1 MLFSGIPP
9 RRRSGFTLI
18 ELLVVIAIIAILIAL
33 LLPAVQQAREAARR
47 STCKNNLKQLA
58 IGLHNYHDTHD
69 VLPFGWDQ
77 RGAAWSAMILPAIE
91 QGNLYDTLIFQE
103 SGDGNWD
110 SGSANTTA
118 ASTYLPVFNC
128 PSAPLQKHYNF
139 NNIPQRAPGTYL
151 GNAGSESSS
160 DDDSTKVS
168 GSKSLEEVIQNG
180 MFYACSCVSFRDVK
194 DGTSNTFIIGETQT
208 DLDFGKDGQSMDHWN
223 IGSPQT
229 DPCGCNNGTG
239 GSEFSEFVGT
249 TYPRMNARRTDPSV
263 SGHLM
268 ELSFGSWHSGG
279 GHMAYADG
287 SVHFISE
294 NIDKAVY
301 QALSTRFG
309 REVTS
314 N

>member
-1 MLFSGIPP
+1 
-9 RRRSGFTLI
+9 
-18 ELLVVIAIIAILIAL
+18 
-33 LLPAVQQAREAARR
+33 
-47 STCKNNLKQLA
+47 
-58 IGLHNYHDTHD
+58 
-69 VLPFGWDQ
+69 
-77 RGAAWSAMILPAIE
+77 
-91 QGNLYDTLIFQE
+91 
-103 SGDGNWD
+103 
-110 SGSANTTA
+110 
-118 ASTYLPVFNC
+118 
-128 PSAPLQKHYNF
+128 
-139 NNIPQRAPGTYL
+139 
-151 GNAGSESSS
+151 
-160 DDDSTKVS
+160 
-168 GSKSLEEVIQNG
+168 

-279 GHMAYADG
+279 GHMACADG

-294 NIDKAVY
+294 NIDKTVY